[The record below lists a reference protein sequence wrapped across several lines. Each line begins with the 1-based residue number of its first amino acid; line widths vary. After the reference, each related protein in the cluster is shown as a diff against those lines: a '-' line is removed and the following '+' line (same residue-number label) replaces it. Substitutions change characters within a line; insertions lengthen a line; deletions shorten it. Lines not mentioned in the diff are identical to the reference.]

1 VLLWEG
7 YKYKTADNKKVERS
21 VLLLENNDY
30 FKYKS
35 HLFHGKMANG
45 LSASVLFSQ
54 TRGDGYV
61 DGTQFRAKNYFI
73 GLGYEL
79 NSKNSFQFVWY
90 LNGMIK
96 KLLTSLLNYLRYGA
110 MVSQMKAK

>member
-1 VLLWEG
+1 
-7 YKYKTADNKKVERS
+7 
-21 VLLLENNDY
+21 
-30 FKYKS
+30 
-35 HLFHGKMANG
+35 MANG

-79 NSKNSFQFVWY
+79 NYKNSFQFYFTVP

-96 KLLTSLLNYLRYGA
+96 KTTNIY
-110 MVSQMKAK
+110 